1 MGYGTS
7 ITVDAAFPEVVERTR
22 QALADQG
29 FGIVTEIDMQAVLK
43 AKLDADIEPYVI
55 WGACAPAYA
64 LRAIEAE
71 PSIGLLLPCN
81 VVIRSS
87 GGQVVIEAIDPAT
100 MVELTGN
107 PQMAGIATEVGQRL
121 DAALT
126 TLRDHA

>member
-1 MGYGTS
+1 MAYGTS
-7 ITVDAAFPEVVERTR
+7 ITVDASFAEVVTRTR

-43 AKLDADIEPYVI
+43 AKLDADIEPYMI

-81 VVIRSS
+81 VVIRCAGTS
-87 GGQVVIEAIDPAT
+87 VVVEAIDPAT
-100 MVELTGN
+100 LVDLTGN
-107 PQMAGIATEVGQRL
+107 PQMAGISTEVGQRL
-121 DAALT
+121 DAALAAI
-126 TLRDHA
+126 RDPA

>member
-1 MGYGTS
+1 MAYGTCV
-7 ITVDAAFPEVVERTR
+7 TVDAPFPEVLERTR
-22 QALADQG
+22 RALADQG

-87 GGQVVIEAIDPAT
+87 DGRVVVEAIDPAT
-100 MVELTGN
+100 MVDLTGN
-107 PQMAGIATEVGQRL
+107 QQMAGISVDVGQRL

-126 TLRDHA
+126 ALRDGA